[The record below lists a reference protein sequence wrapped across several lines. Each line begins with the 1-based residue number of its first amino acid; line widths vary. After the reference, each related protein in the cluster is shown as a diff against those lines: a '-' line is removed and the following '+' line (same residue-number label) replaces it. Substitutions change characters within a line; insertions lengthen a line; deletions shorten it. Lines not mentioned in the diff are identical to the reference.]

1 MSLLHRLGLA
11 QKFLI
16 LGVIA
21 LIMVIV
27 PSGLYFGKSL
37 DDIAF
42 ASRETQASTA
52 VVALN
57 RVLQLTQ
64 THRGLSAGALGGNE
78 ALAALRPGM
87 RDQVVKAMDAVDAE
101 FKKAGASAKIMA
113 PWSELRQ
120 RWVTLERG
128 VSGQSLKGPQST
140 QLHTQLIGERLN
152 PAAAV
157 RGDPDALR
165 QLSLLRQG
173 VQVLHQASKP
183 AA

>member
-27 PSGLYFGKSL
+27 ASDLYFGKSL
-37 DDIAF
+37 NDIAF

-140 QLHTQLIGERLN
+140 QLHTQLIERLN